1 MNFQNSDAMQP
12 LFLQSLELS
21 PIAEIFYDLLRQFVA
36 ILPSLTGAI
45 VIFLIGWLIA
55 KSMSRLT
62 KKLLSRSGVDAL
74 ADRLNRIEIV
84 EKAKIRIVPSV
95 LLAKILYYILMLVIA
110 LAATDVLGI
119 EAVSN
124 LMADIINY
132 VPNLLTAFL
141 LLFVG
146 LLFADFIKGIVLSA
160 TKSLGIPSAGIIANF
175 VFYFILISVAMS
187 ALGQAGIDTEFLR
200 ANLTILIAGGVLAFA
215 IGYGLASR
223 EMMANFI
230 ASFYSKNKVK
240 IGDTVKIGDMTG
252 IIIAMDH
259 SSLTLEAEENRTIIL
274 PLSKLTTENVE
285 VIQPAPSDEED

>member
-1 MNFQNSDAMQP
+1 MQP

-21 PIAEIFYDLLRQFVA
+21 PIAEIFYDLLKQFVA